1 MGITVQDAL
10 SLDVLKG
17 ARLIAGAKGLERVIK
32 RVSVLEC
39 PDCDE
44 YKGLL
49 REGDFFLTS
58 FYAFKDDEPSL
69 FTAVETLIESGS
81 SGLCVLDLYMEDL
94 PTELKQL
101 ADREKY
107 PIVMISKDLPY
118 ADVITDIM
126 DLIIQ
131 NKENII
137 TEMQVDQLLQAG
149 SDKNKV
155 RSIAYQINPRF
166 SEHILAIYCTGDATI
181 RKISSRIQE
190 KFNGKDS
197 WAVLPYRQG
206 ILLLISFMTRPEDKR
221 LTNELNS
228 VIDTIKGY
236 ADQCPLGISRLYT
249 GLENIGLCIKEA
261 MLAGGLGEKVLG
273 RQVTRYQDLGVYRVL
288 AIIQDAPEVKAF
300 HDEIIMPLLDYDSK
314 NHTNLFKTAV
324 AYIDNDGDINRTAQE
339 LFQHANT
346 VRYRLTKIKE
356 ILQMEALE
364 GSFYEQLSVAVKIHK
379 LL

>member
-1 MGITVQDAL
+1 MGITVQEAL
-10 SLDVLKG
+10 SLDVLKE
-17 ARLIAGAKGLERVIK
+17 ARLIAGAGGLQRVIK

-39 PDCDE
+39 PGCDE

-58 FYAFKDDEPSL
+58 FYAFKDDELSL

-94 PTELKQL
+94 PGEIKQV
-101 ADREKY
+101 ADRERY
-107 PIVMISKDLPY
+107 PIFMISRDLPY

-126 DLIIQ
+126 DLIIR

-149 SDKNKV
+149 ADKNRV
-155 RSIAYQINPRF
+155 RSIAHQINPQF
-166 SEHILAIYCTGDATI
+166 GEHILAIYCTGDAAI
-181 RKISSRIQE
+181 RKISPGVKE

-221 LTNELNS
+221 LNNELNS
-228 VIDTIKGY
+228 VIETVKACAGR
-236 ADQCPLGISRLYT
+236 CRLGISQLYT

-261 MLAGGLGEKVLG
+261 MLAGSLGEKALG
-273 RQVTRYQDLGVYRVL
+273 RQVTWYKDLGVYRILTAV
-288 AIIQDAPEVKAF
+288 QDVPEVRAF
-300 HDEIIMPLLDYDSK
+300 HDEIILPLLDYDSK

-324 AYIDNDGDINRTAQE
+324 AYIDNDGDIGRTAQE

-364 GSFYEQLSVAVKIHK
+364 GSFYEQLSLAVKIHK

>member
-1 MGITVQDAL
+1 MSITIQDVL

-17 ARLIAGAKGLERVIK
+17 ARLLAGDKGLERVIK

-39 PDCDE
+39 PDYDD
-44 YKGLL
+44 YRGLL

-58 FYAFKDDEPSL
+58 LYAFKDDVPSL
-69 FTAVETLIESGS
+69 FIAVETLIESGS
-81 SGLCVLDLYMEDL
+81 SGLCVLDLYIEDL
-94 PTELKQL
+94 SAELKQL

-107 PIVMISKDLPY
+107 PIFMVSKDLPY
-118 ADVITDIM
+118 AEIITNIM

-131 NKENII
+131 NTENTI
-137 TEMQVDQLLQAG
+137 TTMQVDQLLQAG

-155 RSIAYQINPRF
+155 RRIAYQINKQF
-166 SEHILAIYCTGDATI
+166 GEHLVAIYCTGDTDAK
-181 RKISSRIQE
+181 KISISLKE
-190 KFNGKDS
+190 KFNGRDS

-206 ILLLISFMTRPEDKR
+206 ILLLLSFITQPEDKR
-221 LTNELNS
+221 LANELNS
-228 VIDTIKGY
+228 IIDTVKGY
-236 ADQCPLGISRLYT
+236 TDQRPLGVSRLYQ

-261 MLAGGLGEKVLG
+261 MLAGNLGEKVLG
-273 RQVTRYQDLGVYRVL
+273 QQITRYKDLGLYRVL
-288 AIIQDAPEVKAF
+288 AIMQDVLEVKAF
-300 HDEIIMPLLDYDSK
+300 HDEIILPLLEYDSK
-314 NHTNLFKTAV
+314 NHTSLFKTAV

-364 GSFYEQLSVAVKIHK
+364 GSFYEQLSVAVKINK
-379 LL
+379 LM